1 MLCFLNWDGL
11 IDYIRCVR
19 EEFQAHAR
27 EKKAVLFFVG
37 MVLCF
42 SIRSSH
48 RVGVELGFVVWV

>member
-11 IDYIRCVR
+11 IDYIRGVR

-42 SIRSSH
+42 NIGSSH
-48 RVGVELGFVVWV
+48 RVEVESGFVVWV